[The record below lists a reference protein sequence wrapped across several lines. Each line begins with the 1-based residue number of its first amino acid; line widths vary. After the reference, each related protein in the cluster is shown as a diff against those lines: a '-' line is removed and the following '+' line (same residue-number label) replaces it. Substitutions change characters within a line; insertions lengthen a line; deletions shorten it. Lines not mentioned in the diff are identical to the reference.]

1 MKRTLRK
8 NVLPFLRKHRVSM
21 MVGTYALANVASF
34 LLSGEAFASKTIEEQ
49 LESVHKLTTG
59 GVVKTGMGVATIG
72 GAIVAVIKQ
81 SPGLA
86 VVVAGIGIAFSYYMG
101 WLNTHDWTK

>member
-59 GVVKTGMGVATIG
+59 GVVKTGMGVG
-72 GAIVAVIKQ
+72 FRRQ
-81 SPGLA
+81 SAGPAQTTFPGQGEEHHLPVPGRRA
-86 VVVAGIGIAFSYYMG
+86 EPA
-101 WLNTHDWTK
+101 